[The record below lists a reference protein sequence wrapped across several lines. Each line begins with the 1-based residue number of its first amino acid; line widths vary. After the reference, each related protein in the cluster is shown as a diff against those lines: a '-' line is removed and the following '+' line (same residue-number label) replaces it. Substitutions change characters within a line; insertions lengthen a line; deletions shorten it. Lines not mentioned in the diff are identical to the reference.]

1 MAHYI
6 QSCAFAIII
15 LLFGWLLDWAYGLI
29 TLATQ
34 RCTLMGIHWA
44 FTGTYLGT
52 VDLTCIAHPCSDTY
66 GCTCQRKILTYAA
79 LAAARLIGRDDQG
92 YLMGEC
98 VP

>member
-15 LLFGWLLDWAYGLI
+15 LLFGWLLDRAYGLI
-29 TLATQ
+29 TRATL

-44 FTGTYLGT
+44 FTGTYSGT

-66 GCTCQRKILTYAA
+66 GCTLSEEIFRLTQRLPLRVESVEMAEDI
-79 LAAARLIGRDDQG
+79 
-92 YLMGEC
+92 
-98 VP
+98 